1 MSRPRSARRP
11 WASSDRPAPGT
22 GRRSIRSPPS
32 SRPRPRSSAGPA
44 TSRCA
49 ACSTTAA
56 CATSRPPRC
65 SPRCTGRSA
74 ACRCRHERAETL
86 RGSALPATTNANSP
100 LDAVMADPRT
110 ELQAYFLRSKE
121 AVEKALVDPAFM
133 AAVVNAAA
141 KIAASLKNGGKVLF
155 AGNGGS
161 AADAQHIA
169 AEFVGRF
176 INDRAPLAAIALT
189 TDTSA
194 LTAIGNDYGFDR
206 VFERQLRA
214 LGRKGDVFV

>member
-1 MSRPRSARRP
+1 
-11 WASSDRPAPGT
+11 
-22 GRRSIRSPPS
+22 
-32 SRPRPRSSAGPA
+32 
-44 TSRCA
+44 
-49 ACSTTAA
+49 
-56 CATSRPPRC
+56 
-65 SPRCTGRSA
+65 
-74 ACRCRHERAETL
+74 
-86 RGSALPATTNANSP
+86 
-100 LDAVMADPRT
+100 MADPRT

-194 LTAIGNDYGFDR
+194 LTAIGNDYGFEQ
-206 VFERQLRA
+206 VFARQVSA
-214 LGRKGDVFV
+214 LARPGDVLIGISTSGKSPNILAALKAARENKLVTVGFTKSGQTPMSALCDVVVGAPSDETALIQQLHITVGHAICHLVEREMFGASRG